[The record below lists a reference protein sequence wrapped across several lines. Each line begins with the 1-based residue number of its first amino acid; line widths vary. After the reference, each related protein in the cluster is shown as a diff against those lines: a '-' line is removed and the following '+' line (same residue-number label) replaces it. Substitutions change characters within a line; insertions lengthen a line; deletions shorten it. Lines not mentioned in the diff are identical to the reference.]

1 MSVDMYLRVDGVV
14 GESKD
19 ANHKGW
25 IDIRSYSW
33 GAEQP
38 GSMATGSGGGIG
50 KASFNDLVV
59 DTFLDKAAPA
69 VLKYC
74 ANGKHLP
81 KVEVSVCKAGGSQIE
96 YLHITLS
103 QVLVTSVRQS
113 ASRGSE
119 AVGVTYQF
127 QAAKVRKQYWEQT
140 DQGTKG
146 GESVLAWDIK
156 ENREV

>member
-1 MSVDMYLRVDGVV
+1 MSVDMYMRVDGVT

-25 IDIRSYSW
+25 TDIQSYSW
-33 GAEQP
+33 GAAQP

-50 KASFNDLVV
+50 KVSFNDLLVE
-59 DTFLDKAAPA
+59 TFIDKAAPA
-69 VLKYC
+69 VLKFC

-81 KVEVSVCKAGGSQIE
+81 KVEISVCKAGGSQIE
-96 YLHITLS
+96 YLRITLS
-103 QVLVTSVRQS
+103 EVLVTSVQQG
-113 ASRGSE
+113 AAKGSE
-119 AVGVTYQF
+119 AVNVTYAF

-140 DQGTKG
+140 DQGTRG